1 MNYNG
6 FSASGTKCIQQAI
19 VFLHFFLLG
28 RRIHLF
34 HRRYSALIM
43 TPVVVHARR
52 DPLCLGA
59 CNSIGVR
66 NFDVRSAAV
75 LVLVRHACSLC
86 AHRTIE
92 KALDF

>member
-1 MNYNG
+1 MKYTGFLDVFFQPSNNAMNYNG

-19 VFLHFFLLG
+19 VFLQSFLLG

-52 DPLCLGA
+52 EPLCLRA
-59 CNSIGVR
+59 C
-66 NFDVRSAAV
+66 
-75 LVLVRHACSLC
+75 
-86 AHRTIE
+86 
-92 KALDF
+92 K